1 MRGRIESR
9 SGSTGDRPTSRIDAA
24 LWGSTEAM
32 QVSVVIGVGEK
43 DWPDLAKKFPELSGK
58 ISYPVGLA
66 YYLGEDN
73 DGTPD
78 QEQFFQ
84 LYDNGVLGAL
94 NLSLGAIKIRAVL
107 DSLQLQSG
115 GGC

>member
-1 MRGRIESR
+1 
-9 SGSTGDRPTSRIDAA
+9 
-24 LWGSTEAM
+24 
-32 QVSVVIGVGEK
+32 VIGVGEK
-43 DWPDLAKKFPELSGK
+43 DWPGLAKKLPELSGK

-84 LYDNGVLGAL
+84 LYENGVLGTL

-107 DSLQLQSG
+107 NSLQLHTDP
-115 GGC
+115 GC